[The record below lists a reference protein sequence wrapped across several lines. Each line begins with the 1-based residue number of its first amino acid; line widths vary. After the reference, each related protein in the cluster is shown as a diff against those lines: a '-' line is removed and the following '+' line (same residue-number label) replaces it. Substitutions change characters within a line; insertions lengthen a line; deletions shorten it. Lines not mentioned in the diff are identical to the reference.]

1 MKIKQQIERREK
13 KKHYNGKKFQK
24 SLEFIPHRN
33 TSETDTTTC
42 LI

>member
-13 KKHYNGKKFQK
+13 NIIMEKKFQK
-24 SLEFIPHRN
+24 SLEFIPHQN